1 MTEAAFPASAFSYR
15 SAREAGIGRGVLQ
28 GSRFIAPFHGV
39 RAQRSE
45 PHPEIDELMLLCHWY
60 LPRLGEGQFFSHS
73 TALALYGA
81 AVPPQDARAVHV
93 SVHRPSSPP
102 RTRGVRGHRLQQR
115 DSDIRRVGELPV
127 EAPERAWVQASRT
140 WTTDDLIV
148 AADHLVRRDRPL
160 TTIHALQTE
169 ALRMRG
175 DVLGEPLSL
184 IREGSESARET
195 LLRLV
200 LVRAGL
206 PEPELNAPLR
216 DAQGRIIARLD
227 ESFPAYR
234 VAVEYDGRQHAFSVT
249 QFRRDADRWDAIR
262 DAGWHLVRILDH
274 HLSPDPGIAVA
285 KVRAALTAQ
294 GWKDHGRR
302 SAL

>member
-1 MTEAAFPASAFSYR
+1 MTDAAFPASAFSYR
-15 SAREAGIGRGVLQ
+15 SAREAGIGRGVLR
-28 GSRFIAPFHGV
+28 GKRFIAPFHGI
-39 RAQRSE
+39 RAE
-45 PHPEIDELMLLCHWY
+45 PPDPHRELDELMRLCHWY
-60 LPRLGEGQFFSHS
+60 LPRLREGQFFSHS

-81 AVPPQDARAVHV
+81 AVPPQDALAVHV

-102 RTRGVRGHRLQQR
+102 RTRGVCGHRLQQR
-115 DSDIRRVGELPV
+115 DPDVHLLGELPV
-127 EAPERAWVQASRT
+127 EAPERAWVQASRG
-140 WTTDDLIV
+140 WMTDDLVV
-148 AADHLVRRDRPL
+148 AGDHLLRRDRPL
-160 TTIHALQTE
+160 TTIHALTTE

-206 PEPELNAPLR
+206 PEPELNVPLR
-216 DAQGRIIARLD
+216 DAQGRTIARLD

-285 KVRAALTAQ
+285 KVRAALTAR

>member
-15 SAREAGIGRGVLQ
+15 SAREAGIGRGVLR

-39 RAQRSE
+39 RAE
-45 PHPEIDELMLLCHWY
+45 PPEPQPEIDELVRSCQWY
-60 LPRLGEGQFFSHS
+60 LPRLREGQFFSHS

-102 RTRGVRGHRLQQR
+102 RTRGVFGHRLQQR
-115 DSDIRRVGELPV
+115 DPAVHLLGELPV

-140 WTTDDLIV
+140 WTTDDLVV
-148 AADHLVRRDRPL
+148 AADHLVRRDHPL
-160 TTIHALQTE
+160 TTIHALATE

-175 DVLGEPLSL
+175 GILGEPLSL
-184 IREGSESARET
+184 IREGSESALET

-206 PEPELNAPLR
+206 PEPELNVPLR
-216 DAQGRIIARLD
+216 DAQGRTVARLD

-234 VAVEYDGRQHAFSVT
+234 VAVEYDGCQHAFSIT

-285 KVRAALTAQ
+285 KVRAALIAR
-294 GWKDHGRR
+294 GWKDRGAL
-302 SAL
+302 SAS

>member
-1 MTEAAFPASAFSYR
+1 MTDATHPPSGFTYR
-15 SAREAGIGRGVLQ
+15 AAREAGIGRGGLQ
-28 GSRFIAPFHGV
+28 GTRFLAPFHGV
-39 RAQRSE
+39 RAERYE
-45 PHPEIDELMLLCHWY
+45 RHPDVDELLRRCLWY
-60 LPRLGEGQFFSHS
+60 LPRLREGQFFSHA

-81 AVPPQDARAVHV
+81 TVPPREERALHV

-102 RTRGVRGHRLQQR
+102 RTRGVSGHRLQQR
-115 DSDIRRVGELPV
+115 DPDVHLLGELPV
-127 EAPERAWVQASRT
+127 EAPERAWVQASRD
-140 WTTDDLIV
+140 WTTDELVV

-160 TTIHALQTE
+160 TTIRALTAE

-184 IREGSESARET
+184 VREGSESARET

-206 PEPELNAPLR
+206 PEPELNVPLR
-216 DAQGRIIARLD
+216 DTQGRTIARLD
-227 ESFPAYR
+227 EAFPAYR
-234 VAVEYDGRQHAFSVT
+234 VAVEYDGRQHAFSVS

-285 KVRAALTAQ
+285 KVRAALIAR

-302 SAL
+302 FTL

>member
-1 MTEAAFPASAFSYR
+1 MTDAAFPTSAFSYR

-39 RAQRSE
+39 RAERPE
-45 PHPEIDELMLLCHWY
+45 PHPKIDELIRLCHWY
-60 LPRLGEGQFFSHS
+60 LPRLREGQFFSHA

-81 AVPPQDARAVHV
+81 TVPAPDARAVHV
-93 SVHRPSSPP
+93 SVHRPASPP
-102 RTRGVRGHRLQQR
+102 RTRGVNGHRLQQR
-115 DSDIRRVGELPV
+115 DPGIRLLGRLPV

-140 WTTDDLIV
+140 WMTDDLVV
-148 AADHLVRRDRPL
+148 AADHLVRRDRPV
-160 TTIHALQTE
+160 TTIRALTTE

-184 IREGSESARET
+184 IREGSESGRET

-206 PEPELNAPLR
+206 PEPELNLPLR
-216 DAQGRIIARLD
+216 DAQGRTIARLD

-285 KVRAALTAQ
+285 KVRAALIAR
-294 GWKDHGRR
+294 GWTDRGSR

>member
-1 MTEAAFPASAFSYR
+1 MTDPAIPASSFTYR
-15 SAREAGIGRGVLQ
+15 SARAAGIGRGVLQ

-39 RAQRSE
+39 RAEPPE
-45 PHPEIDELMLLCHWY
+45 PHAEIDELLQLCHWY
-60 LPRLGEGQFFSHS
+60 LPRLREGQFFSHS

-81 AVPPQDARAVHV
+81 PVPSQDARTVHV

-115 DSDIRRVGELPV
+115 DPDIRLLGELPLD
-127 EAPERAWVQASRT
+127 APARAWVQASRG
-140 WTTDDLIV
+140 WTVDDLVV
-148 AADHLVRRDRPL
+148 AGDHLVRRDHAL
-160 TTIHALQTE
+160 TTVHTLRTE

-195 LLRLV
+195 QLRLV

-216 DAQGRIIARLD
+216 DAQGRTIARLD
-227 ESFPAYR
+227 EAFPAYR
-234 VAVEYDGRQHAFSVT
+234 VAVEYDGRQHAFSVA

-274 HLSPDPGIAVA
+274 HLSPDPEIAVA
-285 KVRAALTAQ
+285 KVRAALIAR
-294 GWKDHGRR
+294 GWKDRARR
-302 SAL
+302 PAP

>member
-1 MTEAAFPASAFSYR
+1 MTDAAFPTSAFSYR

-39 RAQRSE
+39 RAERPE
-45 PHPEIDELMLLCHWY
+45 PHPEIDELIRLCHWY
-60 LPRLGEGQFFSHS
+60 LPRLREGQFFSHA

-81 AVPPQDARAVHV
+81 MVPAPDARAVHV
-93 SVHRPSSPP
+93 SVHRPASPP
-102 RTRGVRGHRLQQR
+102 RTRGVNGHRLQQR
-115 DSDIRRVGELPV
+115 DPGIRLLGRLPV

-140 WTTDDLIV
+140 WMTDDLVV
-148 AADHLVRRDRPL
+148 AADHLVRRDRPV
-160 TTIHALQTE
+160 TTIRALTTE

-206 PEPELNAPLR
+206 PEPELNLPLR
-216 DAQGRIIARLD
+216 DAQGRTIARLD

-274 HLSPDPGIAVA
+274 HLSPDPVIAVA
-285 KVRAALTAQ
+285 KVRAALIAR
-294 GWKDHGRR
+294 GWTDRGSRPAR
-302 SAL
+302 